1 MLYLVSY
8 DPGHMPEPFLRELA
22 HLGKNLYAYPGA
34 ILLYTW
40 LTAYGIRV
48 RLLPHAAENAGF
60 AVVQMY
66 RGHCAGRLQA
76 PQKEFI
82 KKYIFPD
89 PATRFRNRFGK
100 N

>member
-1 MLYLVSY
+1 MLYLISY
-8 DPGHMPEPFLRELA
+8 DPERTAASFLQELA
-22 HLGKNLYAYPGA
+22 RLGESLFAYPGA

-48 RLLPHAAENAGF
+48 RLLPYTAKNAGF

-66 RGHCAGRLQA
+66 RGHCAGQLHP
-76 PQKEFI
+76 PQKAFI

-89 PATRFRNRFGK
+89 PAPYFKAGK